1 MKNKL
6 VILGLIAIIIA
17 LMLTQILKSG
27 TEHVDVVDTAQTLQA
42 DNEKLTEENGILES
56 DVKQL
61 KQTVSTAE
69 EQLAQTPVAET
80 IEVIKKVR
88 IYIHD
93 TIVIHDTVV
102 IKEQKNF
109 WGKTKSDTLE

>member
-6 VILGLIAIIIA
+6 ILLGLIAIIMSLII
-17 LMLTQILKSG
+17 TQILKSG
-27 TEHVDVVDTAQTLQA
+27 TEHVDVVDKAITLEVS
-42 DNEKLTEENGILES
+42 NKKLTKENGILES

-61 KQTVSTAE
+61 EQTVSKTE

-80 IEVIKKVR
+80 IEVIKKVKV
-88 IYIHD
+88 YIHD
-93 TIVIHDTVV
+93 TIIVHDTIL

-109 WGKTKSDTLE
+109 WGKTKSDTL

>member
-6 VILGLIAIIIA
+6 ILLGLIAIIIS
-17 LMLTQILKSG
+17 LILTQILKSG
-27 TEHVDVVDTAQTLQA
+27 TDHIDVVDKAKILQV
-42 DNEKLTEENGILES
+42 DNEKLTEKNGILEL

-61 KQTVSTAE
+61 EQTVSTAE
-69 EQLAQTPVAET
+69 DQLAQAPIAET
-80 IEVIKKVR
+80 IEVIKKVK

-93 TIVIHDTVV
+93 TIVIHDTII

-109 WGKTKSDTLE
+109 WGKTKSDTL

>member
-1 MKNKL
+1 
-6 VILGLIAIIIA
+6 
-17 LMLTQILKSG
+17 MLTQILKSG
-27 TEHVDVVDTAQTLQA
+27 TEHVDVVDTAQTLQS
-42 DNEKLTEENGILES
+42 DNEKLVEENGLLES

-61 KQTVSTAE
+61 EKTVSTAE

-80 IEVIKKVR
+80 VEIIKKVR
-88 IYIHD
+88 VYIYD

-109 WGKTKSDTLE
+109 WGKTKSDTL

>member
-1 MKNKL
+1 M
-6 VILGLIAIIIA
+6 I
-17 LMLTQILKSG
+17 TQIFKSG
-27 TEHVDVVDTAQTLQA
+27 TEHVDVVDKAITLEVS
-42 DNEKLTEENGILES
+42 NKKLTKENVILES

-61 KQTVSTAE
+61 EKTVLTAE
-69 EQLAQTPVAET
+69 GELAQTPVAET

-109 WGKTKSDTLE
+109 WGKTKSDTL

>member
-42 DNEKLTEENGILES
+42 DNEKLTVENGLLES

-61 KQTVSTAE
+61 EQTVSTAE

-80 IEVIKKVR
+80 IEVIKKVK

-109 WGKTKSDTLE
+109 WGKTKSDTL